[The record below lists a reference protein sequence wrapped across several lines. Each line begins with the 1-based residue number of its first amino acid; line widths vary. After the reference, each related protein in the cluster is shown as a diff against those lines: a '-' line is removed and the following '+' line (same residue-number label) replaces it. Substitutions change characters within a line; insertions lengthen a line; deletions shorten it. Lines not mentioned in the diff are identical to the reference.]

1 MPEDMNVKGLARFL
15 WIKNKKEEK
24 MRAKRLTRREF
35 IRGAALTGAG
45 LVAAACAPPATPP
58 PPQIVKE
65 TVVVAG
71 TPQIIEKVVTPTPV
85 PTVVPTKVVKDKIR
99 VGMSSPLSGPQAVIR
114 SSAFQPIYETWM
126 KEVNDAG
133 GIMVQE
139 YGKKLPIDLTIYDD
153 KTDVGTMTRLT
164 EKLILEDKVDFL
176 WPSCGTAFVFAQAP
190 IANKY
195 NYLLI
200 TAEGGATSL
209 EQMLPSMP
217 YVFVTLSFSDW
228 YEMPVFADLLAAK
241 GAKTAYISYI
251 ADLHGIEYSG
261 QAGIEFPKRG
271 IKTVG
276 LKSLPPDIK
285 DLSPV
290 IKEAKASNADVFC
303 CFAYPDQVMPAVGT
317 SMELGY
323 NPKVWI
329 GGPGVNFGF
338 VHTTFKGA
346 VEGVTGWTTY
356 SPKQSASLK
365 ALADKLYTGKPE
377 DIQDWWG
384 HPYYWAGLEI
394 WKQAIEQAGTLD
406 QKKIRDIIATQHF
419 NTVLGDTWFTN
430 GLLDKEAH
438 PGEVGQWQNGVYEV
452 VGGRQTT
459 AEFVYP
465 KPPWPAPAK

>member
-1 MPEDMNVKGLARFL
+1 MSTR
-15 WIKNKKEEK
+15 
-24 MRAKRLTRREF
+24 RLTRREF
-35 IRGAALTGAG
+35 LRSAALTGAG
-45 LVAAACAPPATPP
+45 LVAASCTPAATPAA
-58 PPQIVKE
+58 PQVIKE

-71 TPQIIEKVVTPTPV
+71 TPQIVEKVITPTPA
-85 PTVVPTKVVKDKIR
+85 PTAAPTKAPVKDKIR
-99 VGMSSPLSGPQAVIR
+99 VGMSSPLSGSQAQVR
-114 SSAFQPIYETWM
+114 ASAFQPVYETFM

-176 WPSCGTAFVFAQAP
+176 WPSCGTSFIFAQAP

-195 NYLLI
+195 GYLLI
-200 TAEGGATSL
+200 TAEGGATSI
-209 EQMLPSMP
+209 EQMLPSLP
-217 YVFVTLSFSDW
+217 YTFVPLSFSDW
-228 YEMPVFADLLAAK
+228 YQMPVFADLLAQK
-241 GAKTAYISYI
+241 GAKTAFISYI

-261 QAGIEFPKRG
+261 VAGIEFPKKG
-271 IKTVG
+271 INVLG

-303 CFAYPDQVMPAVGT
+303 CFAYPDQILPAVGT
-317 SMELGY
+317 SMALGF

-338 VHTTFKGA
+338 FHTAFGPA
-346 VEGVTGWTTY
+346 VEGVMGWTTY
-356 SPKQSASLK
+356 SPKQSAAAK
-365 ALADKLYTGKPE
+365 TLADKLYTGKPE

-394 WKQAIEQAGTLD
+394 WKQAIEKAGTLD
-406 QKKIRDIIATQHF
+406 QKKIRDIVATQHF

-430 GLLDKEAH
+430 GLLAKEAH
-438 PGEVGQWQNGVYEV
+438 PGEVGQWQKGVYEV

-465 KPPWPAPAK
+465 KPAWPAPAK